1 MKKNDASRKALRIIG
16 SILVAI
22 ALWIYVDTVTSPEV
36 TLKVKNVPV
45 EFSGEDTTLA
55 DRGLMLL
62 SGYDTTVDLVI
73 KGPRNELRKLDRS
86 KIRIVANTSNIKEA
100 GSQTLTYE
108 VVFPDNIRRGKL
120 TVDSASIYS
129 ITVTVGELDS
139 KEVPIQC
146 EIVGSVA
153 DGYMA
158 GELTLDPEVLLLRGQ
173 RDDLLNVSYAKVR
186 LDITGADKT
195 VVQALEFELYDH
207 NDVKIENSAIR
218 SSEKLIGATMETVD
232 YTISPAT
239 VKLVGEK
246 ARLDE
251 IDSIVLDTLYV
262 QDLEDSQSL
271 TYTIPVPE
279 DVTIADGVDTATVT
293 VVVRGV
299 TERTLT
305 VSRFTFENVP
315 EGMTA
320 TAETESLNV
329 RMRGLTAEVNALTA
343 ENVHIVADLSGLT
356 GAGVHTVPVT
366 IRIEGYENIGI
377 KGSYQMV
384 VDLKVASDTPT
395 EP

>member
-1 MKKNDASRKALRIIG
+1 MNNKQTNMKKIMIFSAIFA
-16 SILVAI
+16 VAI
-22 ALWIYVDTVTSPEV
+22 SLSACSNNETDISYASAETI
-36 TLKVKNVPV
+36 TL
-45 EFSGEDTTLA
+45 SSTTLNFEKEGGTQTA
-55 DRGLMLL
+55 EVESTHEFAAYSND
-62 SGYDTTVDLVI
+62 SWI
-73 KGPRNELRKLDRS
+73 KVTPTNP
-86 KIRIVANTSNIKEA
+86 V
-100 GSQTLTYE
+100 
-108 VVFPDNIRRGKL
+108 GKKA
-120 TVDSASIYS
+120 T

-153 DGYMA
+153 DGFMA

-218 SSEKLIGATMETVD
+218 SSEKLIGATMPVSTVKEVPLRVNFVEAVGATMETVD

-329 RMRGLTAEVNALTA
+329 RLRGLTAEVNALTA

>member
-1 MKKNDASRKALRIIG
+1 MPLR
-16 SILVAI
+16 V
-22 ALWIYVDTVTSPEV
+22 
-36 TLKVKNVPV
+36 NFV
-45 EFSGEDTTLA
+45 E
-55 DRGLMLL
+55 
-62 SGYDTTVDLVI
+62 
-73 KGPRNELRKLDRS
+73 
-86 KIRIVANTSNIKEA
+86 
-100 GSQTLTYE
+100 
-108 VVFPDNIRRGKL
+108 
-120 TVDSASIYS
+120 
-129 ITVTVGELDS
+129 
-139 KEVPIQC
+139 
-146 EIVGSVA
+146 
-153 DGYMA
+153 
-158 GELTLDPEVLLLRGQ
+158 
-173 RDDLLNVSYAKVR
+173 
-186 LDITGADKT
+186 
-195 VVQALEFELYDH
+195 
-207 NDVKIENSAIR
+207 DV
-218 SSEKLIGATMETVD
+218 GATMETVD

-329 RMRGLTAEVNALTA
+329 RLRGLTAEVNALTA

>member
-1 MKKNDASRKALRIIG
+1 MGAAEAVSIG
-16 SILVAI
+16 RLC
-22 ALWIYVDTVTSPEV
+22 L
-36 TLKVKNVPV
+36 
-45 EFSGEDTTLA
+45 
-55 DRGLMLL
+55 
-62 SGYDTTVDLVI
+62 
-73 KGPRNELRKLDRS
+73 
-86 KIRIVANTSNIKEA
+86 
-100 GSQTLTYE
+100 
-108 VVFPDNIRRGKL
+108 
-120 TVDSASIYS
+120 
-129 ITVTVGELDS
+129 
-139 KEVPIQC
+139 
-146 EIVGSVA
+146 
-153 DGYMA
+153 
-158 GELTLDPEVLLLRGQ
+158 
-173 RDDLLNVSYAKVR
+173 VR

-207 NDVKIENSAIR
+207 NDEKIENSAIR
-218 SSEKLIGATMETVD
+218 SSEKLIGATMPVSTVKEVPLRVNFVEAVGATMETVD

-279 DVTIADGVDTATVT
+279 DVTIADGVDT
-293 VVVRGV
+293 
-299 TERTLT
+299 

-329 RMRGLTAEVNALTA
+329 RLRGLTAEVNALTA

-384 VDLKVASDTPT
+384 VDLSVTPD
-395 EP
+395 EPGQP